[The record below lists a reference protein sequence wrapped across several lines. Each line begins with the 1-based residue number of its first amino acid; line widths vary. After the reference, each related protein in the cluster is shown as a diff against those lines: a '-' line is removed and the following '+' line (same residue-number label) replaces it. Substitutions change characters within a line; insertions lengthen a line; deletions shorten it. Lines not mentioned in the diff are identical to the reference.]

1 MPSVVISRTARRH
14 IAQAPDRLVSRKILI
29 LANLLRRSAALRY
42 RRLLRLAGVEWGLV
56 AHLGLGMPQ
65 TLNQIAYG
73 MGLEKAQL
81 SRAVSKLARRG
92 LVSKQ
97 INPQNNREVLIS
109 LTREGWRNHD
119 TIRSAGEAANDRLL
133 VEFTD
138 RTRDLL
144 FGQLERLTSRAR
156 VLLQS
161 EQAASRAKIDSK
173 ENGRRRQSKQNV
185 PKRVEMDVR

>member
-1 MPSVVISRTARRH
+1 MPSAVISRAARRY

-65 TLNQIAYG
+65 TLNQIAHG

-109 LTREGWRNHD
+109 LTREGCRNHD
-119 TIRSAGEAANDRLL
+119 AIRSAGEAANDRLL

-138 RTRDLL
+138 RNRVFLV
-144 FGQLERLTSRAR
+144 GQLERLTSRAR

-161 EQAASRAKIDSK
+161 EQAASRATNRLK
-173 ENGRRRQSKQNV
+173 G
-185 PKRVEMDVR
+185 KRAKAG